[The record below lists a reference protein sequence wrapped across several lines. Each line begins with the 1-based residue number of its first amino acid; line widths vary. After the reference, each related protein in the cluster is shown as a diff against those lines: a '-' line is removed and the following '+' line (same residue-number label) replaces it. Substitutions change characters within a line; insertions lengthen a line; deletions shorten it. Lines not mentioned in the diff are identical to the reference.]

1 MSLPN
6 RLPPVRQRWTGPTR
20 FRNSRSPNPGVRV
33 IETCDNVGMR
43 GTASRDI
50 EFDGVEV
57 PSDALLPSEGSA
69 APGDGQA

>member
-1 MSLPN
+1 
-6 RLPPVRQRWTGPTR
+6 
-20 FRNSRSPNPGVRV
+20 VRV
-33 IETCDNVGMR
+33 IEICDDLGMR
-43 GTASRDI
+43 GTASHDI

>member
-1 MSLPN
+1 
-6 RLPPVRQRWTGPTR
+6 
-20 FRNSRSPNPGVRV
+20 VRV